1 METPKFKVGD
11 ILRCIETVVMEDEIF
26 MLEEHHLRDDIR
38 IKTINKR
45 CELWKPRVGEYMWFS
60 DDLKNYTPVL
70 AELLQIN
77 EDGSFVCSVPSG
89 KGSLHT
95 REFKQCEPF
104 MYCLSSFLINKIKE
118 DRKSRRRKV

>member
-38 IKTINKR
+38 IKTI
-45 CELWKPRVGEYMWFS
+45 GEYMWFS